1 MKQSG
6 ATDSGGTTI
15 YFAGIDLGSTMTK
28 VVIIDGDE
36 KLYASVINHTGAE
49 HRRLANKVMEEALGQ
64 AGLSFDDISYV
75 VATGYGRMTV
85 PFADRQITELTC
97 HARGVSGSFPNVR
110 LAIDI
115 GGQDAKGLKI
125 SGGKL
130 VDFAMSD
137 KCAAGTGRFLEVIAD
152 TLGLKME
159 DLGDISLKSGN
170 KVSISSTCTVFAQ
183 REVISCISEGVPLE
197 DIVAGIHDAIA
208 SRVARMVERLK
219 VEPDVLFTGGV
230 AKNIGVVKA
239 LERNLGCKVFV
250 PGEPLL
256 TGAIGAAILGRE
268 ITMKALAQGEPVKRE
283 ERHLD
288 EATFFK

>member
-1 MKQSG
+1 VVH
-6 ATDSGGTTI
+6 I

-28 VVIIDGDE
+28 VVIIDGDD
-36 KLYASVINHTGAE
+36 KICASVINHTGAE
-49 HRRLANKVMEEALGQ
+49 HRRLANKVMEEALAQ
-64 AGLSFDDISYV
+64 AALSFHEISYV
-75 VATGYGRMTV
+75 IATGYGRITV

-97 HARGVSGSFPNVR
+97 HTRGVFHFFPNVR

-125 SGGKL
+125 NGGKL
-130 VDFAMSD
+130 LDFTMSD
-137 KCAAGTGRFLEVIAD
+137 KCAAGTGRFLEIIAD
-152 TLGLKME
+152 ALGLRME
-159 DLGDISLKSGN
+159 DLGSISSKSTN
-170 KVSISSTCTVFAQ
+170 KISISSTCTVFAQ
-183 REVISCISEGVPLE
+183 QEVISRISEGIPLE

-239 LERNLGCKVFV
+239 LEATLGCEVLV
-250 PGEPLL
+250 PEEPLL
-256 TGAIGAAILGRE
+256 SGAIGAALLGKE
-268 ITMKALAQGEPVKRE
+268 ITLKALAQGEPIPRG
-283 ERHLD
+283 ERRLD